1 MGSVALQ
8 IMANRPDPALF
19 DLPWSIPLEDWDASY
34 LAALPRDVR
43 GDLQQGQ
50 CAAHVAIGSRGD
62 FAQRVG
68 GYP

>member
-1 MGSVALQ
+1 MQGRDLVVELVA
-8 IMANRPDPALF
+8 ALVEAAGAVGQHLVQGVLV
-19 DLPWSIPLEDWDASY
+19 D